1 MRIPNVPASSIETC
15 IVALQV
21 WMGFFLLTTAVQ
33 IVFPERI
40 MSHVFVILV
49 GSLAIG
55 LMTYRW
61 IRLVGARRHLVNL
74 LYLVVGLFIGLDM
87 AVALTE
93 L

>member
-1 MRIPNVPASSIETC
+1 MRIPNVPASSIEIC
-15 IVALQV
+15 LIALQV
-21 WMGFFLLTTAVQ
+21 WMGFFLLTVAVQ
-33 IVFPERI
+33 IMFPDKI
-40 MSHVFVILV
+40 MGHIFIILA

-55 LMTYRW
+55 FMTYRW